1 MKKTVILLSLL
12 LMVLAV
18 TPSLAATSI
27 AERVRGK
34 IVLQVE
40 SHGEAHYV
48 SPDNLRRYYLGR
60 PQDAFDI
67 MRTMGLGITDANLA
81 RIPKDTDSW
90 TGETPFINLIRGKI
104 LLQVEQHGEAWY
116 VYPDNGKRY
125 FLGRPSDAFNIMSS
139 LGLGISTRD
148 LSTIAVGTMAAS
160 ETEETNGNGQPVP
173 ADEEDAS
180 GDVGSGD
187 TIVNTNTEDPN
198 SVVVSS
204 VSALMTAIENAN
216 NGSKKTI
223 LIEDGTYTLGNML
236 WVSADGVTVRGRS
249 GNREAVILQGDGMT
263 GSVSH
268 IFNVAGDDFTVRDL
282 TLRRV
287 ANHAIQLQVNV
298 DGFTVD
304 NAHFLDTGEQM
315 LKVAYDA
322 GNMSAS
328 SDGGLVENSL
338 FEYSAGRGP
347 QYYIGGVDAHNAKNW
362 IVRDNVF
369 KNIKSPSDDIAEFA
383 IHFWSESANTL
394 VERNTIVNCDRG
406 IGFGLGDRGHVG
418 GTIRNNMI
426 YHDGSE
432 GFADVQIGLED
443 ARNSQVYNNTI
454 FMANSYQN
462 AIEYRFE
469 STTGVQIYNN
479 LTNRAITA
487 RDGASGTVASNIT
500 NAQAGWFVSPSSGN
514 LHLSSSVS
522 SVVDQGRNIS
532 GLTNDFDGE
541 LRPRGSGIDVGADE
555 L

>member
-1 MKKTVILLSLL
+1 MKRITILSLL
-12 LMVLAV
+12 LLL
-18 TPSLAATSI
+18 TPLLSPGLAAASV
-27 AERVRGK
+27 AERIKGK

-40 SHGEAHYV
+40 SHGEAYYV

-67 MRTMGLGITDANLA
+67 MRTMGLGITDVNLA
-81 RIPKDTDSW
+81 RIPKSTDGW
-90 TGETPFINLIRGKI
+90 TGDASLVGHVRGRI

-148 LSTIAVGTMAAS
+148 LSTIVVGTIATGQTGA
-160 ETEETNGNGQPVP
+160 TGGDGQPVP

-180 GDVGSGD
+180 GDADSGD

-204 VSALMTAIENAN
+204 VSALVSAIENAN
-216 NGSKKTI
+216 DGSKKTI
-223 LIEDGTYTLGNML
+223 LVEDGTYTLGNML
-236 WVSADGVTVRGRS
+236 WVSADGVTVRSRS

-287 ANHAIQLQVNV
+287 ANHAIQLQVDV
-298 DGFTVD
+298 DGLTVD

-338 FEYSAGRGP
+338 FEYSAGHGP

-383 IHFWSESANTL
+383 IHFWSESANTI
-394 VERNTIVNCDRG
+394 VERNTIMNCDRG

-418 GTIRNNMI
+418 GIIRNNMI
-426 YHDGSE
+426 YHDSSE
-432 GFADVQIGLED
+432 DFSDVAIGLED

-454 FMANSYQN
+454 FMVNSYPN
-462 AIEYRFE
+462 AIEYRFG

-479 LTNRAITA
+479 LTNRAIIA
-487 RDGASGTVASNIT
+487 RDGASGTVANNIT
-500 NAQAGWFVSPSSGN
+500 SAQVDWFVSPSSGN
-514 LHLSSSVS
+514 LHLSSSVY
-522 SVVDQGRNIS
+522 SVVDQGRNVS

-541 LRPRGSGIDVGADE
+541 SRPKGGGIDIGADE